1 MVVYIVKGSLAA
13 SQQVRCWIAG
23 WQYGASQVLSHGTG
37 ERVTAWTRMAVRG
50 VGRTDLFRRYVKNY
64 SKT

>member
-13 SQQVRCWIAG
+13 SQQVRCWTAV

-37 ERVTAWTRMAVRG
+37 ERVTAWTRMVVRG
-50 VGRTDLFRRYVKNY
+50 VGRTDQIQEICKELQ
-64 SKT
+64 